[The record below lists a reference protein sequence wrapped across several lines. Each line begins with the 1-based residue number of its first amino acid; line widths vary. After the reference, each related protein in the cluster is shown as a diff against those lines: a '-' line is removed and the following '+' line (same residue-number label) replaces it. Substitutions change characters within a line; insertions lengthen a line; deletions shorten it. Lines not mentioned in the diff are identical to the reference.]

1 MKDTLQVAIIGLAGV
16 GLGGAIT
23 LLSQAMNIRAQN
35 RHRRQEEL
43 RSIREQRRARMLDAV
58 AGLLEAADIQS
69 DSFSYSVV
77 LRHVLH
83 SQLLLDPRE
92 KEERNLAE
100 SISRLA
106 WAVHEYIPVQSQD
119 IGDKSMEA
127 QRVLGAQAEVT
138 ERCRRIAWSGAAGL
152 SLPEI

>member
-1 MKDTLQVAIIGLAGV
+1 MKDTLQVAIIGFAGV
-16 GLGGAIT
+16 VLGGAIT
-23 LLSQAMNIRAQN
+23 LLSQALNIRAQD

-43 RSIREQRRARMLDAV
+43 RSTREQRRERMLDAV
-58 AGLLEAADIQS
+58 AALLDASDIQS
-69 DSFSYSVV
+69 DSFSYTLV
-77 LRHVLH
+77 LRHVHH

-100 SISRLA
+100 SIGNLA

-119 IGDKSMEA
+119 IANKSREV
-127 QRVLGAQAEVT
+127 QNVLRAQAEVT
-138 ERCRRIAWSGAAGL
+138 ERSRRIAWTGAAGF

>member
-1 MKDTLQVAIIGLAGV
+1 MKDSLRVAIIGLAGV
-16 GLGGAIT
+16 VLGGAIT

-92 KEERNLAE
+92 KEERNLVE

-106 WAVHEYIPVQSQD
+106 WAVHEYIQVQSQD

-127 QRVLGAQAEVT
+127 QRVLGG
-138 ERCRRIAWSGAAGL
+138 SG
-152 SLPEI
+152 